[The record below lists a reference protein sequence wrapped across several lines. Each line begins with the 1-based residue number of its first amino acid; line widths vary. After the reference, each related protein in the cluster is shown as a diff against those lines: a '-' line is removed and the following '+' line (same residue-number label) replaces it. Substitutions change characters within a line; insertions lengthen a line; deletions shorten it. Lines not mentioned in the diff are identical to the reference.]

1 MSLHIFDS
9 ASRGLREFTPLKAG
23 TASIYVCGAT
33 VQGIPHIGHIRSG
46 MNFDVLRRWLTHTG
60 HDVSLVRNVTDIDD
74 KILHK
79 AADAGRPWWEWAAT
93 HERAFDE
100 AYDLLGCLPPSIGP
114 RATGHITQMVDLI
127 HQLIDS
133 GHAYAAGGDVYF
145 SVASHPAYGELS
157 RQKMDEVKQGETL
170 AEGKRDTRDFT
181 LWKAAK
187 AGEPAW
193 PTPWGSGRPGWHLEC
208 SAMAKMYLGSEFDI
222 HGGGIDLVF
231 PHHENELAQS
241 RAAGDG
247 FARYWM
253 HNAWVTMSGE
263 KMSKSLGNVVSIPEM
278 LRRVRAQE
286 LRYYLVG
293 PHYRSTI
300 EYSETALE
308 ESVRAYQRVESFVG
322 KVAQRTGVVPAGEPT
337 PDFVTAMDD
346 DLATPTALAA
356 VHNMVRT
363 GNIAIDSGDDD
374 GARAAASAVRGMT
387 GILGLDPL
395 SAKWSDSSTVDTGV
409 RRALDALVD
418 DQLAERQR
426 ARASRDFALADVI
439 RDRLLTAGVTVED
452 TPDGPLWTLKDS

>member
-1 MSLHIFDS
+1 M
-9 ASRGLREFTPLKAG
+9 
-23 TASIYVCGAT
+23 
-33 VQGIPHIGHIRSG
+33 
-46 MNFDVLRRWLTHTG
+46 
-60 HDVSLVRNVTDIDD
+60 
-74 KILHK
+74 
-79 AADAGRPWWEWAAT
+79 
-93 HERAFDE
+93 
-100 AYDLLGCLPPSIGP
+100 
-114 RATGHITQMVDLI
+114 
-127 HQLIDS
+127 
-133 GHAYAAGGDVYF
+133 
-145 SVASHPAYGELS
+145 
-157 RQKMDEVKQGETL
+157 
-170 AEGKRDTRDFT
+170 
-181 LWKAAK
+181 AAK
-187 AGEPAW
+187 
-193 PTPWGSGRPGWHLEC
+193 
-208 SAMAKMYLGSEFDI
+208 YLGDSFDI
-222 HGGGIDLVF
+222 HGGGIDLRF

-337 PDFVTAMDD
+337 PEFVMAMDD

-418 DQLAERQR
+418 DRLAERRQ